1 MKVFTKTII
10 LLSLVSMFTDISSE
24 MLYPVMPMFLK
35 SIGFS
40 VIWIGI
46 LEGIAEATAGF
57 SKGYFG
63 KLSDLTGK
71 RVLFV
76 RLGYGLSSLAKP
88 AMALIAHPLWVLFS
102 RTVDRLGK
110 GIRTSARDAIL
121 SSESSPE
128 NKGKVFGLHRAADTL
143 GAAIGPALALLYL
156 VFFPGNYIHLFYIAF
171 IPAVLGVV
179 LTFTL
184 NDSIVKPG
192 ITKFN
197 TGFFSFLGYW
207 NTATYNYKRLVIG
220 LLIFVLVNSSDMFL
234 LLMLKHKGFA
244 DTWVIGAYIFYN
256 LIYALTSTPIGYL
269 GDKIGLKMTFILG
282 LVCFT
287 LVYLGF
293 GFASSIEQ
301 FLVLF
306 FIYGLYAA
314 ATEGISKAWIS
325 NIAKKDETATAIGF
339 FNSFQSVGTLISS
352 VTAGLLWQYISPTTP
367 FFISG
372 VLSILIVIY
381 FIGFVRAER

>member
-156 VFFPGNYIHLFYIAF
+156 LFFPGNYIHLFYIAF
-171 IPAVLGVV
+171 IPAIVGVA
-179 LTFTL
+179 LTFIL
-184 NDSIVKPG
+184 KDNPVVNESRK
-192 ITKFN
+192 ITA
-197 TGFFSFLGYW
+197 GFFSFLGYW
-207 NTATYNYKRLVIG
+207 KTATRNYKRLIIG
-220 LLIFVLVNSSDMFL
+220 LLIFVLINSSDIFL
-234 LLMLKHKGFA
+234 LLILKHKGFA

-256 LIYALTSTPIGYL
+256 LIYALASTPLGYI
-269 GDKIGLKMTFILG
+269 GDKIGLKKTFIFG
-282 LVCFT
+282 LICFT
-287 LVYLGF
+287 LVYIGF
-293 GFASSIEQ
+293 GFASTIEQ
-301 FLVLF
+301 FLTLF
-306 FIYGLYAA
+306 FIYGIYAA

-325 NIAKKDETATAIGF
+325 NIAKKEETATAIGF
-339 FNSFQSVGTLISS
+339 YNSFQSVGTLISS
-352 VTAGLLWQYISPTTP
+352 VTAGLLWQYISPASP
-367 FFISG
+367 FLVSG
-372 VLSILIVIY
+372 LISILIVVY
-381 FIGFVRAER
+381 FIGFVRAEK